1 MVLSDKKGE
10 KRNVSGHNPDLS
22 IVSNMKSDMDE
33 GILETQ
39 KLIQLGFYIF
49 RASA

>member
-1 MVLSDKKGE
+1 MLSDKKGG
-10 KRNVSGHNPDLS
+10 KRNVSVHNLDLS

-39 KLIQLGFYIF
+39 KLMQLAFYIF